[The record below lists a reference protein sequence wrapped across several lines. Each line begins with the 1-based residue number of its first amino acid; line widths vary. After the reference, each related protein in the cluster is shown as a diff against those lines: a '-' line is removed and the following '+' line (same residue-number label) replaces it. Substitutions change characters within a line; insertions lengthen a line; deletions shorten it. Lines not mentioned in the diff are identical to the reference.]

1 MSLKIAKLKFKHR
14 ISMNKITSVL
24 KPSGELSLISLNRCS
39 MAISSI
45 SRASTVDGTVTKV
58 YIISPV
64 FVVDS
69 IAK

>member
-1 MSLKIAKLKFKHR
+1 
-14 ISMNKITSVL
+14 MNKITSVL